1 MPLSHSQIRVVI
13 IVGFALS
20 ALGSI
25 FTYLNDITSIGGGFG
40 SGRLVLDELLA
51 ILSPIA
57 AAVAWWFLSQLEA
70 RDSNGLK
77 LLRRAYLFFAVQYLL
92 IAAGY
97 NFVFTPIRYFGGVW
111 ITTAL
116 WLEFF
121 GPLVAA
127 LGLFLMS
134 RSLVTL
140 DEVSQPQSEVGE
152 SVSSA

>member
-1 MPLSHSQIRVVI
+1 MPLSRSHIRVVI
-13 IVGFALS
+13 LAGFALS
-20 ALGSI
+20 ALGAI
-25 FTYLNDITSIGGGFG
+25 FTYVNDITSFGGGFG
-40 SGRLVLDELLA
+40 SGRVVVDELFA
-51 ILSPIA
+51 ILAPTA
-57 AAVAWWFLSQLEA
+57 AAVAWWFLTQLEA
-70 RDSNGLK
+70 RDSVGLK
-77 LLRRAYLFFAVQYLL
+77 LLRRAYLFFAIQYLL

-97 NFVFTPIRYFGGVW
+97 NFIFTPIRYFGGTW

-140 DEVSQPQSEVGE
+140 DEMTEPLSEVTE
-152 SVSSA
+152 SS

>member
-1 MPLSHSQIRVVI
+1 VI
-13 IVGFALS
+13 VVGFALS

-25 FTYLNDITSIGGGFG
+25 VSYLNDITSIGGGFG

-51 ILSPIA
+51 ILAPIA
-57 AAVAWWFLSQLEA
+57 AAVAWWILSQLEA
-70 RDSNGLK
+70 RDSVGLK
-77 LLRRAYLFFAVQYLL
+77 LLRRAYSFFAVQYLL

-134 RSLVTL
+134 RSLVAHC
-140 DEVSQPQSEVGE
+140 EVTE
-152 SVSSA
+152 SVSQVSDSS